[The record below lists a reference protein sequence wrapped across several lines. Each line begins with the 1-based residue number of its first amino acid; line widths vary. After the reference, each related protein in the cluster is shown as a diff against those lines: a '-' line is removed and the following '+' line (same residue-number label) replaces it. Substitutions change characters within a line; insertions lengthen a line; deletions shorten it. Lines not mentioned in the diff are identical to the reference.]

1 MNVYILLDTS
11 GSIKKEDFDI
21 SRNATIS
28 LIRKVCEHKKKKPDL
43 ICRSCFQWAS
53 SLFSFQLDSYEVK
66 LKFHVL
72 SFASEAKDIV
82 DIRDSEISGSAE
94 NVIWNLME
102 FDYHS
107 RMLLIHSHS
116 FI

>member
-1 MNVYILLDTS
+1 MPQFLSSERSVN
-11 GSIKKEDFDI
+11 
-21 SRNATIS
+21 
-28 LIRKVCEHKKKKPDL
+28 KKPPRFSL
-43 ICRSCFQWAS
+43 QILSSCFQWAS

-107 RMLLIHSHS
+107 RMFLIHSHS

>member
-1 MNVYILLDTS
+1 MPRFLSSERSVNKKTNKPEFSLQILS
-11 GSIKKEDFDI
+11 
-21 SRNATIS
+21 
-28 LIRKVCEHKKKKPDL
+28 
-43 ICRSCFQWAS
+43 SCFQWAS

-107 RMLLIHSHS
+107 RMFLIHSHS